1 MNDQELAQ
9 LARDTAKKTYAPYS
23 NFRVGAALITDSGNV
38 YTGCNIE
45 NVSYP
50 ATVWKTI
57 ALTQPKLG
65 GDEKS
70 FLEIEYCVHE
80 FVGLPRDT

>member
-9 LARDTAKKTYAPYS
+9 LARDTAKKAYAPYS

-50 ATVWKTI
+50 ATVCGCLLYTS
-57 ALTQPKLG
+57 P
-65 GDEKS
+65 S
-70 FLEIEYCVHE
+70 
-80 FVGLPRDT
+80 PRDTRRSRMPSSA

>member
-9 LARDTAKKTYAPYS
+9 LARDTAKKAYAPYS
-23 NFRVGAALITDSGNV
+23 NFRVGAALIADSGNV

-50 ATVWKTI
+50 ATVCGEDVAVLK
-57 ALTQPKLG
+57 AFQKVKQKL
-65 GDEKS
+65 
-70 FLEIEYCVHE
+70 IY
-80 FVGLPRDT
+80 